1 MGIRP
6 NPTVRL
12 SFVIEL
18 KNDLRVAV
26 VDRANEFDPRQFQLV
41 LRTATRD
48 ARSGKG
54 RLAMATRLIEILP
67 VPVVDRCCGRGRR
80 SLLASDQTPS

>member
-67 VPVVDRCCGRGRR
+67 VPVGRPVLRAWSAITAG
-80 SLLASDQTPS
+80 LGPTPS